1 MIRPRFACETA
12 VVIVVAPPV
21 VNPTQ
26 TGPSASKCPRT
37 GSGFAFAE
45 KDPSASD
52 LGKRVACPEIESPN
66 DAQQI
71 LVVNWA
77 PTDPGVLPHSA
88 SEVRLPGRMRQLQ
101 TRARAGKH
109 HAYAQGCCVDAD
121 TEGLYLRVK
130 DGKIEMSPNP
140 FRSADAS
147 DPGVAGQP
155 KAEKWML
162 GPPESRTGFSGPFIN

>member
-1 MIRPRFACETA
+1 MIRPRLPCETA

-21 VNPTQ
+21 VNLAQ
-26 TGPSASKCPRT
+26 TGPSAPTYPRA
-37 GSGFAFAE
+37 GSGLTFAE
-45 KDPSASD
+45 KDPSTSD
-52 LGKRVACPEIESPN
+52 LGKEVAYSEIESPN

-71 LVVNWA
+71 PVINSG

-88 SEVRLPGRMRQLQ
+88 SEVHLPEKKRHLQ
-101 TRARAGKH
+101 VGARAGKH
-109 HAYAQGCCVDAD
+109 QAYAQGCCVDAD

-147 DPGVAGQP
+147 EPGVAGQP
-155 KAEKWML
+155 KEEKWML
-162 GPPESRTGFSGPFIN
+162 GPPGSRTGSSGPFHN

>member
-1 MIRPRFACETA
+1 MIRPRLPCEIA
-12 VVIVVAPPV
+12 VVIVAAPPAGS
-21 VNPTQ
+21 PTQ
-26 TGPSASKCPRT
+26 AGQSAPTPPRT

-52 LGKRVACPEIESPN
+52 LGKEVAYSEIESPN

-71 LVVNWA
+71 LVIDSG
-77 PTDPGVLPHSA
+77 PSDPGVLPHSA

-109 HAYAQGCCVDAD
+109 QAYAQGCCVDAD

-147 DPGVAGQP
+147 EPGVAGQP
-155 KAEKWML
+155 EAEKWML
-162 GPPESRTGFSGPFIN
+162 GPPGSRTGFSGPFHN